1 MTRSNA
7 RLRVRLPGGA
17 GFLTPYRRSHVPKYY
32 SWMQDAQL
40 REQTGSEEQTLEEEA
55 LNQLQ
60 WRDDPDKCTFI
71 VTDLQNNPVGDVNLF
86 FSKLD
91 EDDGEDGGKLKAEIN
106 VMIAEKSA
114 RGKGL
119 GSLAVWGMVW
129 FAQQHFPQVERFEA
143 KISLD
148 NQPSLSMFT
157 KRLGFVEE
165 SRSQAFSE
173 ATLVASQEQL
183 AEQTASMKFALEP
196 WLDEE
201 TEPLRLR
208 GNLAFENR
216 DFVQAIRFYDEAIK
230 LDRMDE
236 VLRGNRSAAR
246 LRSGE
251 LFGALSDALVCA
263 TLAPNYVK
271 AYHRLGNAWAAL
283 GFESKAK
290 DTYRLATKEFPEHQ
304 ATFDLLATKA
314 ASEFRS
320 QVLMT
325 PITEEEFKLA
335 PVGVEMEIEIEIKSS
350 DPRGMRFGC
359 ILYIWKQLLGAER
372 MGVYQECIRAG
383 YAQPDEVTTPEQ
395 LELAKVPD
403 WPEAVKDGD
412 LPPKFVRY
420 VSQLQPGIPRVAS
433 LVLMFEGC
441 SFEEREQVGKML
453 LKVLLVE

>member
-1 MTRSNA
+1 MTRINA

-17 GFLTPYRRSHVPKYY
+17 GFLTPYRRSHVAKYY

-71 VTDLQNNPVGDVNLF
+71 VTDLQHRPLGDVNLF

-91 EDDGEDGGKLKAEIN
+91 GDGEGKLKAEIN

-114 RGKGL
+114 RGNGL
-119 GSLAVWGMVW
+119 GSLAVLGMAW

-143 KISLD
+143 KISLS
-148 NQPSLSMFT
+148 NEPSLGMFT

-173 ATLVASQEQL
+173 ATLVASQHAL
-183 AEQTASMKFALEP
+183 AEQTAPLQFVLEP
-196 WLDEE
+196 WLDED

-230 LDRMDE
+230 LDRRDE

-283 GFESKAK
+283 GFEAKAK

-314 ASEFRS
+314 AAEFRS

-325 PITEEEFKLA
+325 PVTEEEFKLA
-335 PVGVEMEIEIEIKSS
+335 PAGVEVEIDIEVKSP
-350 DPRGMRFGC
+350 DPRAMRFGC

-383 YAQPDEVTTPEQ
+383 YAQADEVTTPEQ
-395 LELAKVPD
+395 LEQAKVPD
-403 WPEAVKDGD
+403 WPEAAKDKD
-412 LPPKFVRY
+412 LPPTFVRY
-420 VSQLQPGIPRVAS
+420 VGQLQPGIPRVAS
-433 LVLMFEGC
+433 LVLLFEGC

-453 LKVLLVE
+453 LRVLLAE